1 MRRLLFSTL
10 LMISMTPLAPGQGA
24 AQKSANTSARKAIET
39 ANKRFVEVFN
49 KGDAVAVAGMYT
61 SDAKV
66 LPPNSQTI
74 ESKENIQSFWQ
85 EFITMGV
92 KVVKLETVQV
102 EARSDTAYELG
113 RYTLTIPQAGGHIG
127 LSIIVGSEESPRSTD
142 PFCTSSLPD
151 SLVQES
157 YLIV

>member
-1 MRRLLFSTL
+1 MKRLLFSTL

-24 AQKSANTSARKAIET
+24 AQKSANTSARNAIET

-74 ESKENIQSFWQ
+74 EGKENIQTFWQ
-85 EFITMGV
+85 EFITIGV

-102 EARSDTAYELG
+102 EARGDTAYELG
-113 RYTLTIPQAGGHIG
+113 QYTLTIPQTGGQTITDQG
-127 LSIIVGSEESPRSTD
+127 KYLVVWKRVGRGWKLAVDIWNTST
-142 PFCTSSLPD
+142 PTA
-151 SLVQES
+151 
-157 YLIV
+157 

>member
-74 ESKENIQSFWQ
+74 EGKENIQTFWQ

-92 KVVKLETVQV
+92 KVVKLETGQV

-113 RYTLTIPQAGGHIG
+113 QYTLTIPQAGGQTITEQG
-127 LSIIVGSEESPRSTD
+127 KYLVVWKRVGRGWKLAVDIWNTST
-142 PFCTSSLPD
+142 PTA
-151 SLVQES
+151 
-157 YLIV
+157 

>member
-1 MRRLLFSTL
+1 MKRLLFSTL
-10 LMISMTPLAPGQGA
+10 LMISITPLAPGQGA

-61 SDAKV
+61 SDARV

-74 ESKENIQSFWQ
+74 EGKENIQTFWQ

-92 KVVKLETVQV
+92 KVVKLETVKV
-102 EARSDTAYELG
+102 EARGDTAYELG
-113 RYTLTIPQAGGHIG
+113 QYTLTIPQAGGQTITDQG
-127 LSIIVGSEESPRSTD
+127 KYLVVWKRVGRGWKLAVDIWNTST
-142 PFCTSSLPD
+142 PTA
-151 SLVQES
+151 
-157 YLIV
+157 

>member
-1 MRRLLFSTL
+1 MKRLLFSTL

-24 AQKSANTSARKAIET
+24 AQKSATTSARKAIET

-61 SDAKV
+61 SDARV

-74 ESKENIQSFWQ
+74 EGKENIQTFWQ

-92 KVVKLETVQV
+92 KVVKLETVKV
-102 EARSDTAYELG
+102 EARGDTAYELG
-113 RYTLTIPQAGGHIG
+113 QYTLTIPQAGGQTITDQG
-127 LSIIVGSEESPRSTD
+127 KYLVVWKRVGRGWKLAVDIWNTST
-142 PFCTSSLPD
+142 PTA
-151 SLVQES
+151 
-157 YLIV
+157 